1 MGEDGPKV
9 IYRTRIRVRTAVLVV
24 AFLVLQGVYGYTSER
39 YPDAQKQAAR
49 QVVDNRQVTPTPET
63 SVWPSSS
70 VSTSSIPASSTD
82 ESGTPSTTGTEQ
94 TGADR
99 SSDGDTG
106 TSTSTGG
113 RPKLT
118 TTSVP
123 GIPVPI
129 PRITTEDGEETTTAE
144 ESSAP

>member
-9 IYRTRIRVRTAVLVV
+9 IYRTRIRVRTAILVA
-24 AFLVLQGVYGYTSER
+24 AFLVLLAVYGYTSER
-39 YPDAQKQAAR
+39 YPPEEKADRPVSTVQEQTKSTR
-49 QVVDNRQVTPTPET
+49 TP
-63 SVWPSSS
+63 S
-70 VSTSSIPASSTD
+70 STSSAKSTSSTTESSSASETEETTTDEESSTD
-82 ESGTPSTTGTEQ
+82 TTETSDETPMRT
-94 TGADR
+94 AR
-99 SSDGDTG
+99 
-106 TSTSTGG
+106 

-129 PRITTEDGEETTTAE
+129 PRITTEDGDETTTAD